1 MFSFL
6 SLCKSF
12 SIFDDLDGQIRFFD
26 VMLSFS
32 TTFLFPLNPSKYFI
46 TCTRICDS
54 HDIVSNKFSSN
65 TQHLAT
71 LHVLMG
77 DNTEKCLISWTRVMM
92 LRLEHHSLQCILP
105 CKLFFTLLYNFSRQL
120 ILLSK
125 QKVQQIVGNKGN
137 HITSDL
143 SSKMLFD
150 HFSPTCKSLYYFH
163 KNIICIKRP

>member
-1 MFSFL
+1 MNDQGKKVHTGIKNLCNLSKYTFKIFFNICSHFSAYVNHSL
-6 SLCKSF
+6 SLMIWMAKSDF
-12 SIFDDLDGQIRFFD
+12 LMSCCLFQL
-26 VMLSFS
+26 LSY
-32 TTFLFPLNPSKYFI
+32 LLNPSKYFI

-105 CKLFFTLLYNFSRQL
+105 CKLFFTLLYNISRQL

-125 QKVQQIVGNKGN
+125 
-137 HITSDL
+137 
-143 SSKMLFD
+143 
-150 HFSPTCKSLYYFH
+150 
-163 KNIICIKRP
+163 